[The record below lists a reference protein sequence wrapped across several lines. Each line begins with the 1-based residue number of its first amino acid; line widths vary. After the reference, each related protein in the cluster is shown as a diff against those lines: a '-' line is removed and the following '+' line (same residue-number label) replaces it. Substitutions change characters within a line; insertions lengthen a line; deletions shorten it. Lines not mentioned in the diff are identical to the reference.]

1 MKKFFIFIF
10 LQLFFYLTINSLTS
24 GVQKVFKEV
33 EMLNKIFKIEKSLD
47 SIYSDKELGA
57 ICTVEKT
64 IFRIFAPRAYIVE
77 LYLFNQPEE
86 SEYVAFE
93 LTKDEDGVW
102 EIEINENLSK
112 KFYAYRIFNSKK
124 EYDNKNKKPFVV
136 DPYAKAIATKT
147 SYMNPRRGIIVM
159 KENYDWEGTDWIA
172 LDWRD
177 LIIYEAHVRDLTIH
191 PSSGVKNRGQYIGLT
206 EKGRIGGLDYIKS
219 LGVNAVEFL
228 PLQEF
233 GVMEIPYK
241 KEFAG
246 RFNTWNPYERNHWG
260 YMTAGFFAPAALYSE
275 DMIEFKRDVWI
286 GKSGNQIT
294 HFKDMVKAFHKERI
308 AVIMD
313 VVYNHFSEYELGGLK
328 EIDFEYYFRLDD
340 NGNFKSESGCGNDLK
355 TERPMVRR
363 LIIESLKYWM
373 TEYKIDGF
381 RFDLGK
387 LIDWETVEAITLELK
402 KINPN
407 VIIVCEPWGGGYDP
421 AGFSLRGWGAWND
434 QIRNGI
440 KGENPF
446 NGLGWIFG
454 NWYWGND
461 FDRII
466 SYLRGTLVLD
476 KGGLF
481 QKAEHSVNYLESHD
495 GYTLGDF
502 IRIASKEIDPQKR
515 FNNSDEII
523 KLTPLQLQLHK
534 LAAAF
539 LFISKGIIMIHS
551 GQEFARSKVIPLK
564 NTFDPEAGH
573 IDHNSYNKDDET
585 NYINYDH
592 AKINSDLFEYYQG
605 LIKLRKTYEAF
616 RRAEYKDYKFTKL
629 EANEF
634 AIKIEINYKGQL
646 FIALFNSH
654 PYLTAEFSLPAGLFD
669 ILVDNNKAGISSL
682 GELKTKAFLQSRSVL
697 ILKRRIP

>member
-1 MKKFFIFIF
+1 MKILSKFKFSFIFFLF
-10 LQLFFYLTINSLTS
+10 LQQLNGAIE
-24 GVQKVFKEV
+24 VFKES
-33 EMLNKIFKIEKSLD
+33 EKNIMQSIISKEKSLD
-47 SIYSDKELGA
+47 TYYSSKDLGV
-57 ICTVEKT
+57 ICESEKT
-64 IFRIFAPRAYIVE
+64 IFRLFAPRAVLVE

-86 SEYVAFE
+86 KEFATYQ
-93 LTKDEDGVW
+93 LNKDKDGVW
-102 EIEINENLSK
+102 EIEINQNLK
-112 KFYAYRIFNSKK
+112 GKYYAYKVFHSKK
-124 EYDNKNKKPFVV
+124 EIEDKKAKPFIV
-136 DPYAKAIATKT
+136 DPYAKAITT
-147 SYMNPRRGIIVM
+147 FTDYMNPRRGIIIQ
-159 KENYDWEGTDWIA
+159 KEEYDWEGTDWVQI
-172 LDWRD
+172 DWRD
-177 LIIYEAHVRDLTIH
+177 LIIYEMHVRDMTIH
-191 PSSGVKNRGQYIGLT
+191 QSSGAKNRGQYIGLT
-206 EKGRIGGLDYIKS
+206 EKGIRGGLDYIKS
-219 LGVNAVEFL
+219 LGVNAVELL
-228 PLQEF
+228 PCQEY

-260 YMTAGFFAPAALYSE
+260 YMTAGFFAPAAYYAE
-275 DMIEFKRDVWI
+275 DMIEFRRGVWI
-286 GKSGNQIT
+286 GKSGNQIKQ
-294 HFKDMVKAFHKERI
+294 FKDMVKAFHKEGI

-328 EIDFEYYFRLDD
+328 EIDHEYYFRLDD

-363 LIIESLKYWM
+363 LIIESLIYWM
-373 TEYKIDGF
+373 KEYKIDGF

-387 LIDWETVEAITLELK
+387 LIDWETVETITLELK

-421 AGFSLRGWGAWND
+421 AGFSLRGWGSWND

-461 FDRII
+461 FDRICG
-466 SYLRGTLVLD
+466 YVRGTLNRD

-481 QKAEHSVNYLESHD
+481 QQAEHSVNYLESHD

-502 IRIASKEIDPQKR
+502 IRIGSREIDPQKK

-523 KLTPLQLQLHK
+523 KLTSLQTQLHK

-539 LFISKGIIMIHS
+539 LFISKGIIMIHA

-564 NTFDPEAGH
+564 NSFDPEAGH

-585 NYINYDH
+585 NYINYEH
-592 AKINSDLFEYYQG
+592 ANINSDLLDYYKG
-605 LIKLRKTYEAF
+605 LIKLRKTFEAF
-616 RRAEYKDYKFTKL
+616 RRAEYDSYKFTKFST
-629 EANEF
+629 NDF
-634 AIKIEINYKGQL
+634 AIKIEIKYKNEY

-654 PYLTAEFSLPAGLFD
+654 PNLTATFSLPAGLFD
-669 ILVDNNKAGISSL
+669 ILVDNNKAGINSL
-682 GELKTKAFLQSRSVL
+682 GEIKTQVHLQSRSVL
-697 ILKRRIP
+697 ILKRKAP